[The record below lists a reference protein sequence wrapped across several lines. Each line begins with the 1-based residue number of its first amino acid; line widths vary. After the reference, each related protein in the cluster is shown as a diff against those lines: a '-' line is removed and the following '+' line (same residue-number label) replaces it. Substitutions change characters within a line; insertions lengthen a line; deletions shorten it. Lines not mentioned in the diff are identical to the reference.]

1 MPSLAASLTTSSAL
15 LLPLATA
22 RIQTHS
28 SARSF
33 LLSKTSLAA
42 LKIEGP
48 RVGRFDA
55 FGKPMTMRGHNAT
68 LVVLGTFLLWF
79 GWFGFNPGSFDKI
92 VVAQPNTADQGNW
105 TGVGRTAVTTTLAG
119 STAGIVTLFG
129 RRLLVGHWDALD
141 VCNGLL
147 GGFVAITSGCSVVEP
162 WAAIV
167 CGQPQLDGGCG
178 AWGLIFTGLFA
189 KEEFVIQAYD
199 SGVSGVVRPYGLL
212 LGGGWGL
219 IGAQMIELLV
229 IVGWGLISPAME
241 ATPTLLMQRT
251 VDTPPRFYGEYM
263 RMQNQ

>member
-1 MPSLAASLTTSSAL
+1 
-15 LLPLATA
+15 
-22 RIQTHS
+22 
-28 SARSF
+28 
-33 LLSKTSLAA
+33 
-42 LKIEGP
+42 
-48 RVGRFDA
+48 
-55 FGKPMTMRGHNAT
+55 MTMRGHNAT

-79 GWFGFNPGSFDKI
+79 GFNPGSFDKI
-92 VVAQPNTADQGNW
+92 LVAQPNTADQGNW

-167 CGQPQLDGGCG
+167 CGPNWMADVELGVY
-178 AWGLIFTGLFA
+178 IFTGLFA

-212 LGGGWGL
+212 LGGGWGR